1 MVFALCAPLSFS
13 VRLAAEISG
22 MMSAS
27 GQRPRRGLP
36 GAAEATEAKWG
47 RGAGVPQSHSVSA
60 DLAGGSISC
69 TPGSFLPWEFLR
81 PAWTEGHFDFKMAQ
95 LWKVGSSS
103 CRHDGPPSSARAQ
116 SEYKA

>member
-47 RGAGVPQSHSVSA
+47 QGAGVPQSHSVSA

-81 PAWTEGHFDFKMAQ
+81 PAWTEGHFDFKMAYVVSRS
-95 LWKVGSSS
+95 LRKLVLSPAST
-103 CRHDGPPSSARAQ
+103 
-116 SEYKA
+116 